1 MTPSIFSRKR
11 DLVYLIFFIVH
22 LPVMLGEFF
31 ATSRSIIN
39 VLASHHLSIN
49 QNTFPCIFRHL
60 DLFLAQLKTHESH
73 PGEGASQSPFH
84 LVPRPS
90 HYRIAS

>member
-1 MTPSIFSRKR
+1 MTTSIISRKR

-31 ATSRSIIN
+31 ATTSHFIVN

-49 QNTFPCIFRHL
+49 QNTFPCTFRRL
-60 DLFLAQLKTHESH
+60 DFLPIT
-73 PGEGASQSPFH
+73 SQD
-84 LVPRPS
+84 
-90 HYRIAS
+90 A